1 LINDPRIG
9 YRLDPGEPGVLR
21 GASAST
27 STLRV
32 VEQEQRN
39 LNRFRSRAVQEGKTV
54 VFANIK
60 YLRQFRGSF
69 MATVAG
75 ETRVVLEDR
84 PPSVPIVPG
93 EAPAV
98 VAEYYDTQGDGVVA
112 PELEIT
118 TPQGTAPRL
127 DTLQTERAAL
137 ERSRSDTEQRLK
149 SANSF
154 VRPYLEQELARLEGR
169 VRFLDNEIERL
180 SGTTV
185 MLGKNPGSLVARGL
199 GDLLA

>member
-1 LINDPRIG
+1 
-9 YRLDPGEPGVLR
+9 
-21 GASAST
+21 
-27 STLRV
+27 
-32 VEQEQRN
+32 
-39 LNRFRSRAVQEGKTV
+39 
-54 VFANIK
+54 
-60 YLRQFRGSF
+60 